1 MSVEQKIN
9 ELFAIRNHVQRLKE
23 RESRLIHSIHT
34 EMNRRLVNEISTDAG
49 ILCKRSVVSRNLMRK
64 TNIPEDVW
72 DEYSEPL
79 EYVRLIV
86 KPE

>member
-1 MSVEQKIN
+1 MSVEQKID
-9 ELFAIRNHVQRLKE
+9 ELFAIRSRMQRLRE
-23 RESRLIHSIHT
+23 RESRLINSIHA
-34 EMNRRLVNEISTDAG
+34 EMNRRLVNEISTEAG
-49 ILCKRSVVSRNLMRK
+49 IRCKRSVVSRNLMRK
-64 TNIPEDVW
+64 ANVPEDVW

>member
-1 MSVEQKIN
+1 
-9 ELFAIRNHVQRLKE
+9 
-23 RESRLIHSIHT
+23 
-34 EMNRRLVNEISTDAG
+34 MNRRLVNEISTDAG
-49 ILCKRSVVSRNLMRK
+49 ILCKRSVVNRNLMRK
-64 TNIPEDVW
+64 ANVPEDIW